1 MDQPRR
7 HRPNAQARRDALLR
21 AAVEVAAERG
31 TAGTT
36 HKAVTERAGLP
47 LATASYFFSSID
59 ELVAEALRTFV
70 ADEAARLEALAEQLG
85 RDQRSPDEMAAAL
98 SEASMPVGPLPWT
111 LAQFEAYLEAA
122 RGEALREPVAEALAV
137 YQHVAEVAL
146 SAAGAPGAAEAA
158 RAFNALADGYALHH
172 LARPRDGDVD
182 ALRRALRLL
191 FLGLL
196 VEHGEVDRAVS
207 LASAVSPEV
216 FLRGIGRHHDQ
227 SREEDAAASPPAGT
241 AAGSTV

>member
-1 MDQPRR
+1 MDQPRQ
-7 HRPNAQARRDALLR
+7 HRPRAQARRDALLR

-70 ADEAARLEALAEQLG
+70 ADEAARLEDIAEQLG
-85 RDQRSPDEMAAAL
+85 RDERSPDEMAAAL
-98 SEASMPVGPLPWT
+98 SEASMPKGPLPWA

-122 RGEALREPVAEALAV
+122 RGSALREPVAEALAV
-137 YQHVAEVAL
+137 YEHVAAVAL
-146 SAAGAPGAAEAA
+146 SAAGAPGAEAIA
-158 RAFNALADGYALHH
+158 PAFNALADGFALHH
-172 LARPRDGDVD
+172 LARPQPDDVD

-191 FLGLL
+191 FLGVL
-196 VEHGEVDRAVS
+196 VDHGEFERAVE
-207 LASAVSPEV
+207 LA
-216 FLRGIGRHHDQ
+216 G
-227 SREEDAAASPPAGT
+227 PPG
-241 AAGSTV
+241 